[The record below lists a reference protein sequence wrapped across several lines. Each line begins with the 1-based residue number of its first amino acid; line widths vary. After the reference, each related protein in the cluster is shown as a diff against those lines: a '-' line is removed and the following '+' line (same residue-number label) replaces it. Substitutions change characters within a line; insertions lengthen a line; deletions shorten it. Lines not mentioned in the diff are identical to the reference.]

1 MTDTNKYSSHMGP
14 EGNGDNA
21 NIVDEQQIKEAEE
34 ILVSPHHK
42 IPLLNEK
49 ENEVDKMLSTQSLSI
64 IFQDLNEAEIKKMTQ
79 QQKEKLPEIREDDWN
94 YSKRGEVSNI
104 NVKDSKIK
112 DKSLHHSVSNIKDQE
127 LSNKDNNLRDI
138 KAIGLRSSSKIKLQ
152 LDVIG
157 NIGNLSKNNS
167 VVSHSARS
175 DMKVKINQR
184 DANVITH
191 DIHKDK
197 LFSQEDG
204 LDKEYDSRIEG
215 GYGNKEWDFHA
226 SKPGMDRS
234 EFYNPDA
241 VNDSFDNS
249 KKGLPKIPNNH
260 EDGKGEHHVDPKLNE
275 NSSGPLKN
283 DDNKVLNIDETPND
297 KNTHQNNNQGRNE
310 VNVKQTFMREYE
322 VNKAAYEREYDYRM
336 SHPQRNKENTLCGQG
351 DASSDDINNDYPDQV
366 YNIKKEAQD
375 KNYTNNSF
383 GLKNTF
389 KNDESKE
396 NEDKAPSNKQQL
408 KENHSYNSIATSNND
423 NTNSIPRDRSER
435 SFIKHRLNGKSKV
448 LENMPFKPMQ
458 FISHYATI
466 SDQLRMACT
475 SKTMLGK
482 VKEQEDVWNI
492 KV

>member
-1 MTDTNKYSSHMGP
+1 MGH
-14 EGNGDNA
+14 EGNGDNT
-21 NIVDEQQIKEAEE
+21 NIVLIKEAEE
-34 ILVSPHHK
+34 ILVSPDYEK
-42 IPLLNEK
+42 PIFNPK
-49 ENEVDKMLSTQSLSI
+49 ENEVDKILSSQSLSI

-79 QQKEKLPEIREDDWN
+79 RQKERLSEIKEDDWN
-94 YSKRGEVSNI
+94 YSKRGEVSSI
-104 NVKDSKIK
+104 NAKDSKIK
-112 DKSLHHSVSNIKDQE
+112 EKSLYNFVSSMPEKE
-127 LSNKDNNLRDI
+127 LSNKDNSLREI

-157 NIGNLSKNNS
+157 SAANFSKNNS

-175 DMKVKINQR
+175 DMKVTIDQC

-191 DIHKDK
+191 SIHKDK

-204 LDKEYDSRIEG
+204 LGKEFDSRLEG
-215 GYGNKEWDFHA
+215 GYTNKEWDLHA

-249 KKGLPKIPNNH
+249 KIGPSKMPNNH
-260 EDGKGEHHVDPKLNE
+260 EDGKNEHPVDQKLHE
-275 NSSGPLKN
+275 HSSDPLKN
-283 DDNKVLNIDETPND
+283 DDNKILYIDETPND
-297 KNTHQNNNQGRNE
+297 KNTNQNNIEGRNE
-310 VNVKQTFMREYE
+310 VDDKQTFMREYE
-322 VNKAAYEREYDYRM
+322 VNKTAHEREYEYRM
-336 SHPQRNKENTLCGQG
+336 SHHQKNKEITFSGQE
-351 DASSDDINNDYPDQV
+351 DASSEDNDNNCNDQV

-383 GLKNTF
+383 ELKNTL

-396 NEDKAPSNKQQL
+396 NEEKVPSNNHKL
-408 KENHSYNSIATSNND
+408 KENISYNSIPTSNND

-435 SFIKHRLNGKSKV
+435 SFIKHRLSGNSKV

-466 SDQLRMACT
+466 SDQLRMA
-475 SKTMLGK
+475 
-482 VKEQEDVWNI
+482 
-492 KV
+492 